1 MRPMARQRD
10 VLHGFIVFEGVDG
23 SGTST
28 QLKLLGERLAAFGVD
43 ARLDAEPTAGP
54 IGRLIRD
61 ALFKRPQLSH
71 ETVARLFA
79 ADRGEHIEGSGGVR
93 EALAAGR
100 LVVSDR
106 YFFSSLAY
114 QGLTCEPELPEE
126 LNARFPLPE
135 LLIFFDIP
143 AAASVARLG
152 SRAERDIYEHEAFQV
167 RVDAAYREIVARFEG
182 GPMRVARVDA
192 SAPIPAVAEQVWA
205 AVGPVAARFR
215 R

>member
-1 MRPMARQRD
+1 MRPMQRRRD
-10 VLHGFIVFEGVDG
+10 LLDGFIVFEGVDG

-28 QLKLLGERLAAFGVD
+28 QLKLLGERLAAYGAD

-61 ALFKRPQLSH
+61 ALFKRSPLGH

-79 ADRGEHIEGSGGVR
+79 ADRGEHIDGSGGVR

-114 QGLTCEPELPEE
+114 QGLTCGPELPEE

-135 LLIFFDIP
+135 LLIFFDIS
-143 AAASVARLG
+143 ASASVARLG
-152 SRAERDIYEHEAFQV
+152 ARAERDMYEHEAFQV

-182 GPMRVARVDA
+182 GPMRIAEVDA
-192 SAPIPAVAEQVWA
+192 SAPIEKVAEQVWA
-205 AVGPVAARFR
+205 AVEPVAARYR

>member
-1 MRPMARQRD
+1 MQRRRD
-10 VLHGFIVFEGVDG
+10 VIDGFIVFEGVDG

-28 QLKLLGERLAAFGVD
+28 QLKLLGERMSAYGV
-43 ARLDAEPTAGP
+43 APRLDAEPTAGP

-61 ALFKRPQLSH
+61 ALFKRAPLAH

-79 ADRGEHIEGSGGVR
+79 ADRGEHIDGAGGVR
-93 EALAAGR
+93 EAVAAGR

-114 QGLTCEPELPEE
+114 QGLTCGPELPEE

-135 LLIFFDIP
+135 LLVFFDIP
-143 AAASVARLG
+143 AAVSVARL
-152 SRAERDIYEHEAFQV
+152 SARAERDIYEHEAFQI
-167 RVDAAYREIVARFEG
+167 RVEAAYREIVARFDG
-182 GPMRVARVDA
+182 GPMRIARVDA
-192 SAPIPAVAEQVWA
+192 SAPIEKVAEQVWA
-205 AVGPVAARFR
+205 AVEPVAARYR

>member
-1 MRPMARQRD
+1 MRRLRGLLD
-10 VLHGFIVFEGVDG
+10 GFIVFEGVDG

-28 QLKLLGERLAAFGVD
+28 QLKLLGERLAAYGTD

-61 ALFKRPQLSH
+61 ALFKRSPLGH

-79 ADRGEHIEGSGGVR
+79 ADRGEHIDGSGGVR

-114 QGLTCEPELPEE
+114 QGLTCGPELPEE

-143 AAASVARLG
+143 ASASVARLG
-152 SRAERDIYEHEAFQV
+152 ARAERDIYEHEAFQI
-167 RVDAAYREIVARFEG
+167 RVDAAYREIVARFDG
-182 GPMRVARVDA
+182 GAMRIARVDA
-192 SAPIPAVAEQVWA
+192 SASIEKVAEQVWA
-205 AVGPVAARFR
+205 AVEPVAARYR

>member
-1 MRPMARQRD
+1 MQGRRD
-10 VLHGFIVFEGVDG
+10 LLGGFIVFEGVDG

-28 QLKLLGERLAAFGVD
+28 QLKLLGERLEVYGVH
-43 ARLDAEPTAGP
+43 ARLDAEPTTGP

-61 ALFKRPQLSH
+61 ALFKRSPLGH

-79 ADRGEHIEGSGGVR
+79 ADRGEHIDGAGGVR
-93 EALAAGR
+93 EALGAGR

-114 QGLTCEPELPEE
+114 QGLTCGPELPEE

-143 AAASVARLG
+143 ATASVARLDA
-152 SRAERDIYEHEAFQV
+152 RTERDIYEHEAFQV
-167 RVDAAYREIVARFEG
+167 RVDAAYRDIVARFQG
-182 GPMRVARVDA
+182 GPMRIARVDA
-192 SAPIPAVAEQVWA
+192 SAPIPAVAEQVWS
-205 AVGPVAARFR
+205 AVEPVAARYR